1 MDVHPVDGH
10 AAGRTVEV
18 LILQLA
24 QRAAV
29 HRVGVLRTEAGNV
42 EQIRAAADF
51 LVRRE
56 ADAHRAVLRRV
67 RRHEPG
73 RQGHDFRHAGLV
85 VRAQHAVAAGD
96 DHILALQGGQ
106 EVKAVDDHAVFQR
119 DGLPVIVFD
128 HLGMG
133 RAQHAVGGVHVGDE
147 AHPGGMIALGGNGAI
162 DVAVL
167 VHPGVSNAQGLHFV
181 HQHTGQR
188 PLVRAGGAGLAGFHG
203 GGLHLNV
210 AQETIL
216 HGHGYLSL
224 YQ

>member
-10 AAGRTVEV
+10 PAGCTVEILV
-18 LILQLA
+18 LQFT
-24 QRAAV
+24 QRSAV
-29 HRVGVLRTEAGNV
+29 HRVGVLRAEAGNV

-56 ADAHRAVLRRV
+56 ANAHRAVLRRV
-67 RRHEPG
+67 GGGEPR

-96 DHILALQGGQ
+96 DHVLALQGGK
-106 EVKAVDDHAVFQR
+106 EVKAVNDHAVFQR
-119 DGLPVIVFD
+119 DRLPVIVFD

-133 RAQHAVGGVHVGDE
+133 RAQHTVGGVHVGDE
-147 AHPGGMIALGGNGAI
+147 AHPGGMVALGGDGAVDI
-162 DVAVL
+162 AVL
-167 VHPGVSNAQGLHFV
+167 VHPGVGDAQGLHFV
-181 HQHTGQR
+181 HQHPGQR
-188 PLVRAGGAGLAGFHG
+188 PLVRTGGADARPLHG

-224 YQ
+224 